1 VIAQPDHAGTG
12 QNRRRTTRL
21 RPSRTTLPATRSL
34 NLRPSRREE
43 PREAKVIAVI
53 SARIVG
59 AVLCLVFAFATSAF
73 AEGASVLWAR
83 TCDVRSQAC
92 GGEWQR
98 RETYEA
104 DRWCRAAWTA
114 AVNQALTPEGRA
126 VANARGTV
134 LEYQCLPDT
143 VDPRGSKGSK

>member
-1 VIAQPDHAGTG
+1 M
-12 QNRRRTTRL
+12 
-21 RPSRTTLPATRSL
+21 
-34 NLRPSRREE
+34 
-43 PREAKVIAVI
+43 IAVI
-53 SARIVG
+53 STRIVG
-59 AVLCLVFAFATSAF
+59 AALCLVFAFAMSAF

-98 RETYEA
+98 RETYDA

-126 VANARGTV
+126 VANAKGTV